1 MKLKPIQRSRLYE
14 SAVDQIRSL
23 ILADNYKPGDRLPSE
38 RELAEQLSVGRP
50 SVREAL
56 RILGAMGLIEIRVGN
71 GTYVRDV
78 TLLPY
83 IESLIAHISSRLK
96 VREENILKLWEVRKI
111 LETGNVGLAC
121 SRMTAQRL
129 DKMARCVQEME
140 KNIKNREAFVS
151 TGVQFHR
158 EIAEA
163 TDNEILIML
172 WNNVWDLILR
182 SDLYRRRSSP
192 HFRMRHSPSQSL
204 EDHRRIYRALSRGN
218 HAESL
223 RAMEEHLEK
232 EEEAFREVL
241 SGGGKK
247 ILGRTK
253 PRAGGPLVEGGGK
266 NVLCRRLGGPD

>member
-1 MKLKPIQRSRLYE
+1 MEMKLKPIQRSRLYE

-83 IESLIAHISSRLK
+83 IESLVAHISSRLK
-96 VREENILKLWEVRKI
+96 VREENILKLWDVRKI

-121 SRMTAQRL
+121 SRMTPQRL
-129 DKMARCVQEME
+129 DKMAQCVQEME
-140 KNIKNREAFVS
+140 KNIKNREIFIS

-192 HFRMRHSPSQSL
+192 RFRMRHSPPQSL
-204 EDHRRIYRALSRGN
+204 EDHRRIYRALSRGDQ
-218 HAESL
+218 AESL
-223 RAMEEHLEK
+223 RAMGEHLEK

-241 SGGGKK
+241 TGGGKRRKSAEGRK
-247 ILGRTK
+247 IGR
-253 PRAGGPLVEGGGK
+253 GESS
-266 NVLCRRLGGPD
+266 

>member
-1 MKLKPIQRSRLYE
+1 MKLRPIQRSRLYE

-23 ILADNYKPGDRLPSE
+23 ILAEDYKPGDRLPPE

-56 RILGAMGLIEIRVGN
+56 RILGAMGLIEIRAGN

-83 IESLIAHISSRLK
+83 IDSLITHISSRLK
-96 VREENILKLWEVRKI
+96 VREENLLKLWDVRKV
-111 LETGNVGLAC
+111 LEAGNVRLAC
-121 SRMTAQRL
+121 SRMTPERL
-129 DKMARCVQEME
+129 EKMARCVREME
-140 KNIKNREAFVS
+140 ENLQRRETFVS

-182 SDLYRRRSSP
+182 SDAYRRRSSP
-192 HFRMRHSPSQSL
+192 RFRLRHSPSQSL
-204 EDHRRIYRALSRGN
+204 ADHRKIFEALRRGDQ
-218 HAESL
+218 AGAL
-223 RAMEEHLEK
+223 QAMEEHLAK
-232 EEEAFREVL
+232 EEAAFREVL
-241 SGGGKK
+241 NGAARTGKTPK
-247 ILGRTK
+247 PPETARGRSW
-253 PRAGGPLVEGGGK
+253 
-266 NVLCRRLGGPD
+266 